1 MCILSTYSKG
11 FMQFQIDNFVLMY
24 VALGIMIATEITIFC
39 CEAGRKHPY
48 NMVALGIFTLA

>member
-1 MCILSTYSKG
+1 
-11 FMQFQIDNFVLMY
+11 MQFQIDNFVLMY